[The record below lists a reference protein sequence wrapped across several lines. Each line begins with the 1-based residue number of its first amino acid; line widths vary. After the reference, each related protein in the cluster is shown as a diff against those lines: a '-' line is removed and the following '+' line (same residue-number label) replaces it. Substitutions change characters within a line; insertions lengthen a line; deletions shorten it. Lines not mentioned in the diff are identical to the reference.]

1 MQSDVPVMGFDAV
14 DPEVTPGLTC
24 HIEMDILGGQTAR
37 DVATRV
43 AVTLRDLSVQIESGQ
58 LDTGFHR
65 IAAKNSADVGEL
77 YLDFYGEATL

>member
-1 MQSDVPVMGFDAV
+1 MQSDVPVMGFDAI

-24 HIEMDILGGQTAR
+24 HIEMNIVGGQTAR

-43 AVTLRDLSVQIESGQ
+43 AVTLRDLAVQIEGGQ

-65 IAAKNSADVGEL
+65 IAARDGADVGEL
-77 YLDFYGEATL
+77 YLDFHCEITF